1 MSGRWRRGWLRISSI
16 LGMVRSPRTAC
27 GRPRRSNRYTNVWDT
42 TVKQVLHDPQLTMAP
57 INVFTTTNQIDE
69 IFLTS
74 TFCNGRRPDPTS
86 IYALEEKCNGFRAN
100 SPYKEVR
107 RLELTHLEDTDSWV
121 LHLKPAR
128 LNHRYSIKWKWE
140 KSNVRDRD
148 SSIPDLS

>member
-1 MSGRWRRGWLRISSI
+1 MPILKWEKTSGSEI
-16 LGMVRSPRTAC
+16 
-27 GRPRRSNRYTNVWDT
+27 NY